1 MLQKITLLT
10 ALAWVLTPSFP
21 TYAQDPPSLGDV
33 ARQARKEKEKNGA
46 QAKKVITEDNLPSNK
61 ALGGLSDL
69 ASSQSSSDGSAR
81 AKGSA
86 ALDQL
91 TATLNKLEPMDR
103 STLAKLVL
111 LDKDV
116 NFPDRRSWEDKLYSA
131 KERYVSHGRELV
143 REMRQILEDAD
154 SLRSAR
160 GGQGK
165 LSPDDPRAQ
174 EMLRKVQELIQD
186 AVRTDATYQAVVMEG
201 WDRAKQ
207 AKH

>member
-1 MLQKITLLT
+1 
-10 ALAWVLTPSFP
+10 
-21 TYAQDPPSLGDV
+21 
-33 ARQARKEKEKNGA
+33 
-46 QAKKVITEDNLPSNK
+46 
-61 ALGGLSDL
+61 
-69 ASSQSSSDGSAR
+69 
-81 AKGSA
+81 
-86 ALDQL
+86 
-91 TATLNKLEPMDR
+91 MDR

-116 NFPDRRSWEDKLYSA
+116 DFPDRRSWEDKLYSA

-143 REMRQILEDAD
+143 REMREILEDAD
-154 SLRSAR
+154 SLRSAQ

-165 LSPDDPRAQ
+165 LGPDDPRAQ